1 MGKPNVEWFVRL
13 DRDANLSGLFAESEP
28 IVPILAQRYSVI
40 RSNHGQRH
48 SAQKSRF
55 SRSIIANHDVPP
67 GAAVH
72 ASITFDPAA
81 GDLDLRLYDPAW
93 SLATPT
99 ATSATSSGVEA
110 LSYMPA
116 VPGFVVLRINGFQGA
131 STSYALDIYFEG
143 P

>member
-1 MGKPNVEWFVRL
+1 MGEGATPGLSLCPADLDWFAV
-13 DRDANLSGLFAESEP
+13 
-28 IVPILAQRYSVI
+28 
-40 RSNHGQRH
+40 
-48 SAQKSRF
+48 
-55 SRSIIANHDVPP
+55 DVPP